1 MSLKNYLSKLI
12 FTAKISHSVKS
23 WISFI
28 VNSKRYSSRLE
39 KNNLDLKNNETF
51 VYHLK
56 MGKIKT
62 DLYLRTFKG
71 DIGVFYEVFW
81 EKTYAKHLSLMKKNP
96 KVIIDLGAHIGI
108 TSIYLSAKYPNAKIY
123 AVEAS
128 AENFEVLKNNTKSFK
143 NIVCINAAAY
153 FEDGFVNFSDNEL
166 SYNQK
171 ISETGVST
179 KAISIES
186 LKNNF
191 GIDKVD
197 LMKIDIEGG
206 EINLLSKENT
216 WLSSVENIIIEIHHP
231 YTSSDL
237 SKDLKPFG
245 FTIKRDEDSVFTL
258 TKD

>member
-1 MSLKNYLSKLI
+1 MSLKNYFSKLI
-12 FTAKISHSVKS
+12 FTTKISQSVKS

-39 KNNLDLKNNETF
+39 KGNLDLRNNETF
-51 VYHLK
+51 VYRVK
-56 MGKIKT
+56 IGKTET

-81 EKTYAKHLSLMKKNP
+81 KKTYAKHLSLIKKNP

-108 TSIYLSAKYPNAKIY
+108 TSIYLSAKYPDAKIY

-128 AENFEVLKNNTKSFK
+128 AENFEMLKNNTKSFK
-143 NIVCINAAAY
+143 NIACINAAAY

-171 ISETGVST
+171 ISETGIST
-179 KAISIES
+179 QAISIES
-186 LKNNF
+186 LKKNF
-191 GIDKVD
+191 GIDQVD

-206 EINLLSKENT
+206 EIDLLSKENS

-231 YTSSDL
+231 YSSSDL
-237 SKDLKPFG
+237 IKDLKPFG
-245 FTIKRDEDSVFTL
+245 FTIKSDEDSVFTL

>member
-12 FTAKISHSVKS
+12 FTANISYSVKS

-51 VYHLK
+51 IYHVK
-56 MGKIKT
+56 IGKIKT

-81 EKTYAKHLSLMKKNP
+81 EKTYAKHLSVMKKNP

-108 TSIYLSAKYPNAKIY
+108 TSIYLSEKYPEAKIF

-128 AENFEVLKNNTKSFK
+128 GENFEVLKNNTKSFK

-191 GIDKVD
+191 GIDQVD

-206 EINLLSKENT
+206 EIDLLNKENS
-216 WLSSVENIIIEIHHP
+216 WLSNVKNIIIEIHQP
-231 YTSSDL
+231 YNSSDL
-237 SKDLKPFG
+237 NKDLKPFG
-245 FTIKRDEDSVFTL
+245 FTLKSDEDSVFML
-258 TKD
+258 TKN

>member
-1 MSLKNYLSKLI
+1 MSLKNYISKLI
-12 FTAKISHSVKS
+12 FTTKISNSVKS

-39 KNNLDLKNNETF
+39 KKNLDLKNNETF

-56 MGKIKT
+56 IGKIKT

-81 EKTYAKHLSLMKKNP
+81 KKAYAKHLSLIKKHP

-108 TSIYLSAKYPNAKIY
+108 TSIYLTAKYPEAKIF

-153 FEDGFVNFSDNEL
+153 FEDGFVNFSNNEL

-171 ISETGVST
+171 ISETGIST
-179 KAISIES
+179 NAISMET
-186 LKNNF
+186 LKKNF
-191 GIDKVD
+191 GIYQVD

-206 EINLLSKENT
+206 EIDLLSKENS
-216 WLSSVENIIIEIHHP
+216 WLSNVENIIIEIHHP
-231 YTSSDL
+231 YTSSNL

-245 FTIKRDEDSVFTL
+245 FIIKRDEDSVFML
-258 TKD
+258 TKN